1 MTKTIHIYLVS
12 VEEVNDWLI
21 HAIYEAE
28 GHNQNVIGTIGIML
42 EDFSGFIHSNPRLK
56 KKFHEYLKI
65 QKDKTRKYIEI
76 YRLSSSR

>member
-1 MTKTIHIYLVS
+1 MTKTIHIYFVS

-28 GHNQNVIGTIGIML
+28 GHDQNVIGTIGIML

-56 KKFHEYLKI
+56 KKFHEYLE
-65 QKDKTRKYIEI
+65 KTERQDEEI
-76 YRLSSSR
+76 H

>member
-28 GHNQNVIGTIGIML
+28 GHNQNVI

-65 QKDKTRKYIEI
+65 TERQDEEI
-76 YRLSSSR
+76 H